1 MIESIP
7 SNQKGNKMIQY
18 KTAIRK
24 LAEMKASS
32 EFNGGFGQIG
42 TEVAMVAMIY
52 QKDKRTVAKA
62 VLAVY
67 PEVAAKLS
75 GASV

>member
-1 MIESIP
+1 
-7 SNQKGNKMIQY
+7 
-18 KTAIRK
+18 
-24 LAEMKASS
+24 MKVSS

-67 PEVAAKLS
+67 PEVVAKMTH
-75 GASV
+75 A